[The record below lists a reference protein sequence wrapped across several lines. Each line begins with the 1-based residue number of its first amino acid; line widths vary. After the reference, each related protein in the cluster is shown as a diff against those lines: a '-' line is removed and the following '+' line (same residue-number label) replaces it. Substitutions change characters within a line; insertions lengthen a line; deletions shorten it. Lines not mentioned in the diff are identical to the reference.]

1 MFHSYVRPILEY
13 NAPVWNPWLVK
24 DIKTVERVQCYF
36 TRSLFKRIKIPMT
49 SYADRL
55 SMLGFHSL
63 EYRRVFLDLV
73 MCFKIV
79 KKLVDLDASDF
90 FHINLSPYT
99 TRGNSIKLSPLTTPH
114 HNYRANFFSVRII
127 PIWNSL
133 SDTVVKSSS
142 ERTFR
147 LMLNN
152 VDLSIFCKCYAF

>member
-1 MFHSYVRPILEY
+1 MRPILEY
-13 NAPVWNPWLVK
+13 NALVWNPWLVK
-24 DIKTVERVQCYF
+24 DIKTLERVQRYF

-99 TRGNSIKLSPLTTPH
+99 PSNLVL
-114 HNYRANFFSVRII
+114 
-127 PIWNSL
+127 
-133 SDTVVKSSS
+133 
-142 ERTFR
+142 
-147 LMLNN
+147 
-152 VDLSIFCKCYAF
+152 

>member
-1 MFHSYVRPILEY
+1 M
-13 NAPVWNPWLVK
+13 
-24 DIKTVERVQCYF
+24 
-36 TRSLFKRIKIPMT
+36 
-49 SYADRL
+49 
-55 SMLGFHSL
+55 
-63 EYRRVFLDLV
+63 FLDLV

-133 SDTVVKSSS
+133 PDTVVKSSS